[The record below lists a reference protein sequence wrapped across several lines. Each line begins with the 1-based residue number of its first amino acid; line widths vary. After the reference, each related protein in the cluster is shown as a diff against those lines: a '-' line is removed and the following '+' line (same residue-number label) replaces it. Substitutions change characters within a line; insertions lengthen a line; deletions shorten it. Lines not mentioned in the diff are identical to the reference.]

1 MSNIQLDYSDITD
14 IFKEKLKIENIVKK
28 VSSIFL
34 NQRYS
39 GKINYKPYF
48 QRNYVWDEEK
58 ATYFI
63 ESILLGT
70 EIPPL
75 VLFQTKDKNEV
86 IDGRQRYET
95 IKRFLEDKLVLKGKG
110 LHSLKVLEGKKYS
123 QLDESTRELFEDTR
137 IRILQFNV
145 VDEPK
150 LDEEKE
156 EKIKKEIFRR
166 YNSGITPLQKY
177 DIDRAAYIDDNLS
190 KQLYKKI
197 YSDNELYDFLCEI
210 ILPKSKKKANKRD
223 KVNIV
228 VSLVRNLITLPLIP
242 IYSYSKG
249 SSKAEIIC
257 KYYYAK
263 VVTEDET
270 KILDKF
276 TAVVMCLIK
285 FNATCKEK
293 NAYLCNN
300 NLFYEVLYW
309 AIDIVLDNGRKISDG
324 NIEKIFE
331 YINNAECYPQL
342 WNHIINNPQKSME
355 LIFESTGSHYYS
367 AINNRYNF
375 IANIFQ
381 DIFKIDFQKYM
392 KNSDIFS
399 KMMESA
405 GEKDEI
411 SHYKINKPLP
421 ETLTIED
428 IISDMKKSRFLIRP
442 NYQRSEVKNIQ
453 KASYLMES
461 ILLGINIPPLF
472 IYKREDKIKE
482 VVDGQ
487 QRLLTILGFLGKT
500 YIDERGEIV
509 CTDKDKFRLSKL
521 KILSELNGKTIETV
535 GDKFEEKILEFP
547 MDIIEIDAEQNPD
560 FSQIDLFLRLN
571 TKPYPIKE
579 NTFEMWNSIVDKDVI
594 QLIREITAKYVS
606 WFYIK
611 APDDSEDTRKD
622 RMQNEELI
630 TILSYL
636 CYNNI
641 KTGDITRVLGFYPR
655 MEKFTC
661 RLKTKY
667 SLTDLLES
675 FEFKPT
681 EKELFLKSIN
691 KTESIIKLIKDVL
704 LEDNATKESFNAIL
718 NIKNLQR
725 FSRSYQEFY
734 ILWIMLYDLS
744 IQSAMV
750 HKTDIINDL
759 RNMFSLLKN
768 IDDKTVDTEYVEQF
782 LSKLKSLGEKYK
794 KFSTQ

>member
-14 IFKEKLKIENIVKK
+14 IFKEKLKIDNIVKK

-34 NQRYS
+34 NQRYA
-39 GKINYKPYF
+39 GKIDYKPYF

-110 LHSLKVLEGKKYS
+110 LHSLKVLAGKKYS
-123 QLDESTRELFEDTR
+123 QLDDDTRELFEDTR

-190 KQLYKKI
+190 NQLYDKI
-197 YSDNELYDFLCEI
+197 YNDSKLYDFLCEI
-210 ILPKSKKKANKRD
+210 ILPKSKKKASKRD

-263 VVTEDET
+263 VANKNET
-270 KILDKF
+270 KVLDKF
-276 TAVVMCLIK
+276 SKVITYLIR
-285 FNATCKEK
+285 FNTRCKKK
-293 NAYLCNN
+293 NLYLCNN

-309 AIDIVLDNGRKISDG
+309 AIDIVLENNGKISDDS
-324 NIEKIFE
+324 IETAFE
-331 YINNAECYPQL
+331 YINNAADYPEL
-342 WNHIINNPQKSME
+342 WNHIINNPQKSKE

-381 DIFKIDFQKYM
+381 NIFEIDFQKYL
-392 KNSDIFS
+392 KNPDVFS
-399 KMMESA
+399 RMMESA
-405 GEKDEI
+405 SEKDEI

-453 KASYLMES
+453 KASYLLES

-472 IYKREDKIKE
+472 IYKRKDKIKE

-500 YIDERGEIV
+500 YVDERGETV

-579 NTFEMWNSIVDKDVI
+579 NTFEMWNAYIDKDIVI
-594 QLIREITAKYVS
+594 KVKEIATKYEKTV
-606 WFYIK
+606 FR
-611 APDDSEDTRKD
+611 ARDTRMKL
-622 RMQNEELI
+622 EELI
-630 TILSYL
+630 TSLGYLDYRMNQPHTEIINLLNIYKRNDRMCARIMSKDNVTKTLSEL
-636 CYNNI
+636 SNSNP
-641 KTGDITRVLGFYPR
+641 KAFV
-655 MEKFTC
+655 K
-661 RLKTKY
+661 
-667 SLTDLLES
+667 SLENV
-675 FEFKPT
+675 
-681 EKELFLKSIN
+681 ELFVSKILILIENSPA
-691 KTESIIKLIKDVL
+691 KLSDL
-704 LEDNATKESFNAIL
+704 FNHS
-718 NIKNLQR
+718 KKGVQ
-725 FSRSYQEFY
+725 Y
-734 ILWIMLYDLS
+734 
-744 IQSAMV
+744 
-750 HKTDIINDL
+750 KTDQNFYFLWAMLFKISIEEL
-759 RNMFSLLKN
+759 QKRRQEEFERISKVFSL
-768 IDDKTVDTEYVEQF
+768 IQKTPVNYSTEIF
-782 LSKLKSLGEKYK
+782 LREL
-794 KFSTQ
+794 

>member
-14 IFKEKLKIENIVKK
+14 IFKEKLKIDNIVKK

-190 KQLYKKI
+190 NQLYSKI
-197 YSDNELYDFLCEI
+197 YNDNKLYDFLCEI

-257 KYYYAK
+257 KYYYAQ
-263 VVTEDET
+263 VANENET

-276 TAVVMCLIK
+276 TTVITYLIK
-285 FNATCKEK
+285 FNAICKEK

-309 AIDIVLDNGRKISDG
+309 AIDIVLDNGKEISDDH
-324 NIEKIFE
+324 IEKIFE
-331 YINNAECYPQL
+331 YINNAECYPKL
-342 WNHIINNPQKSME
+342 WNHIINNSQKSME

-381 DIFKIDFQKYM
+381 DIFEIDFQKYM
-392 KNSDIFS
+392 KNPDVFS
-399 KMMESA
+399 KMMEST

-428 IISDMKKSRFLIRP
+428 IILDMKKARFLIRP

-472 IYKREDKIKE
+472 IYKRGDKIKE

-500 YIDERGEIV
+500 YIDERGETV
-509 CTDKDKFRLSKL
+509 CTDKNKFRLSKL

-579 NTFEMWNSIVDKDVI
+579 NTFEMWNAYIDKDIVI
-594 QLIREITAKYVS
+594 KVKDIAAKYEKRV
-606 WFYIK
+606 FR
-611 APDDSEDTRKD
+611 ARDN
-622 RMQNEELI
+622 RMKLEELI
-630 TILSYL
+630 TSLGYLDYRMNQPHTEIINLLNIYKRNDRMCARIMSKDNVTKTLSEL
-636 CYNNI
+636 SNTNP
-641 KTGDITRVLGFYPR
+641 KAFV
-655 MEKFTC
+655 EA
-661 RLKTKY
+661 
-667 SLTDLLES
+667 LENV
-675 FEFKPT
+675 
-681 EKELFLKSIN
+681 ELFVN
-691 KTESIIKLIKDVL
+691 KILILIEDDPEKLREL
-704 LEDNATKESFNAIL
+704 FNHS
-718 NIKNLQR
+718 KKGVQ
-725 FSRSYQEFY
+725 Y
-734 ILWIMLYDLS
+734 
-744 IQSAMV
+744 
-750 HKTDIINDL
+750 KTDQNFYFLWALHFKISIEEL
-759 RNMFSLLKN
+759 QKRKRKEFRRISKIFSL
-768 IDDKTVDTEYVEQF
+768 IQKTPADYTTEMF
-782 LSKLKSLGEKYK
+782 LREL
-794 KFSTQ
+794 

>member
-14 IFKEKLKIENIVKK
+14 IFKEKLKIDNIVKK

-190 KQLYKKI
+190 NQLYSKI
-197 YSDNELYDFLCEI
+197 YNDNKLYDFLCEI

-257 KYYYAK
+257 KYYYAQ
-263 VVTEDET
+263 VANENET

-276 TAVVMCLIK
+276 TTVITYLIK
-285 FNATCKEK
+285 FNAICKEK

-309 AIDIVLDNGRKISDG
+309 AIDIVLDNGKEISDDH
-324 NIEKIFE
+324 IEKIFE
-331 YINNAECYPQL
+331 YINNAECYPKL
-342 WNHIINNPQKSME
+342 WNHIINNSQKNME

-381 DIFKIDFQKYM
+381 DIFEIDFQKYM
-392 KNSDIFS
+392 KNPDVFS
-399 KMMESA
+399 KMMEST

-428 IISDMKKSRFLIRP
+428 IILDMKKARFLIRP

-472 IYKREDKIKE
+472 IYKRGDKIKE

-500 YIDERGEIV
+500 YIDERGETV
-509 CTDKDKFRLSKL
+509 CTDKNKFRLSKL

-579 NTFEMWNSIVDKDVI
+579 NTFEMWNAYIDKDIVI
-594 QLIREITAKYVS
+594 KVKDIAAKYEKRV
-606 WFYIK
+606 FR
-611 APDDSEDTRKD
+611 ARDN
-622 RMQNEELI
+622 RMKLEELI
-630 TILSYL
+630 TSLGYLDYRMNQPHTEIINLLNIYKRNDRMCARIMSKDNVTKTLSEL
-636 CYNNI
+636 SNTNP
-641 KTGDITRVLGFYPR
+641 KAFV
-655 MEKFTC
+655 EA
-661 RLKTKY
+661 
-667 SLTDLLES
+667 LENV
-675 FEFKPT
+675 
-681 EKELFLKSIN
+681 ELFVN
-691 KTESIIKLIKDVL
+691 KILILIEDDPEKLREL
-704 LEDNATKESFNAIL
+704 FNHS
-718 NIKNLQR
+718 KKGVQ
-725 FSRSYQEFY
+725 Y
-734 ILWIMLYDLS
+734 
-744 IQSAMV
+744 
-750 HKTDIINDL
+750 KTDQNFYFLWALHFKISIEEL
-759 RNMFSLLKN
+759 QKRKRKEFRRISKIFSL
-768 IDDKTVDTEYVEQF
+768 IQKTPADYTTEMF
-782 LSKLKSLGEKYK
+782 LREL
-794 KFSTQ
+794 

>member
-95 IKRFLEDKLVLKGKG
+95 IKRFLEDKLVLKGKR
-110 LHSLKVLEGKKYS
+110 LHSLKTLEGKKYS

-166 YNSGITPLQKY
+166 YNSGIAPLQKY

-190 KQLYKKI
+190 NQLYGKI
-197 YSDNELYDFLCEI
+197 YNDNKLYNFLCEI
-210 ILPKSKKKANKRD
+210 ILPKSKRKANKRD
-223 KVNIV
+223 KVNIM

-257 KYYYAK
+257 KYYYAQ
-263 VVTEDET
+263 VVNENET

-276 TAVVMCLIK
+276 TTVIAYLIK
-285 FNATCKEK
+285 FNTICRDK
-293 NAYLCNN
+293 NAYLSNN

-309 AIDIVLDNGRKISDG
+309 AIDIVLDNGREINDD

-331 YINNAECYPQL
+331 YINNAECYPEL
-342 WNHIINNPQKSME
+342 WDHIINNSQESME

-381 DIFKIDFQKYM
+381 DVFEIDFQKYM
-392 KNSDIFS
+392 KNPDAFS

-405 GEKDEI
+405 SEKDEI

-428 IISDMKKSRFLIRP
+428 IISDIKKSRFLIRP

-472 IYKREDKIKE
+472 IYKRADKIKE

-500 YIDERGEIV
+500 YIDERGETV

-521 KILSELNGKTIETV
+521 KILSELDGKTIETV
-535 GDKFEEKILEFP
+535 GDKFEERILEFP
-547 MDIIEIDAEQNPD
+547 MDIIEIDAEQNPN
-560 FSQIDLFLRLN
+560 FSPIDLFLRLN

-579 NTFEMWNSIVDKDVI
+579 NTFEMWNAYIDKDIVI
-594 QLIREITAKYVS
+594 KVKEIATKYEKRV
-606 WFYIK
+606 FR
-611 APDDSEDTRKD
+611 ARDTRMKL
-622 RMQNEELI
+622 EELI
-630 TILSYL
+630 TSLGYLDYRMNQPHTEIINLLNIYKRNDRMCARIMSKDNVTKILSEL
-636 CYNNI
+636 SNTN
-641 KTGDITRVLGFYPR
+641 PR
-655 MEKFTC
+655 AFVKA
-661 RLKTKY
+661 
-667 SLTDLLES
+667 LENV
-675 FEFKPT
+675 
-681 EKELFLKSIN
+681 ELFVSKILILM
-691 KTESIIKLIKDVL
+691 EDDPEKLREL
-704 LEDNATKESFNAIL
+704 FNHS
-718 NIKNLQR
+718 KKG
-725 FSRSYQEFY
+725 
-734 ILWIMLYDLS
+734 
-744 IQSAMV
+744 IQY
-750 HKTDIINDL
+750 KTDQNFYFLWALLFKISLEELQKRKREEFERISKI
-759 RNMFSLLKN
+759 FSL
-768 IDDKTVDTEYVEQF
+768 IQKTPINYTTEMF
-782 LSKLKSLGEKYK
+782 LREL
-794 KFSTQ
+794 

>member
-28 VSSIFL
+28 ISSIFL
-34 NQRYS
+34 NQRYA

-95 IKRFLEDKLVLKGKG
+95 IKRFLEDKLILKSKG
-110 LHSLKVLEGKKYS
+110 LHSLKVLAGKKYS
-123 QLDESTRELFEDTR
+123 QLDEDTKDLFEDTR

-190 KQLYKKI
+190 SELYSGI
-197 YSDNELYDFLCEI
+197 YSNNELYDFLCEI

-223 KVNIV
+223 KVNIL
-228 VSLVRNLITLPLIP
+228 VSLVRHLLTLPFIP
-242 IYSYSKG
+242 IYSYSHG

-263 VVTEDET
+263 VADQKDVLE
-270 KILDKF
+270 KF
-276 TAVVMCLIK
+276 TAVISQLMKFSILCKIK
-285 FNATCKEK
+285 NE
-293 NAYLCNN
+293 YLSHN

-309 AIDIVLDNGRKISDG
+309 AINIVLDNNIKINDED
-324 NIEKIFE
+324 IEKIFE
-331 YINNAECYPQL
+331 YIDDASSFPVL
-342 WNHIINNPQKSME
+342 WNRIINNPQKSVE

-375 IANIFQ
+375 IANIFHSV
-381 DIFKIDFQKYM
+381 FAVDFQRYI
-392 KNSDIFS
+392 KNSSAFS
-399 KMMESA
+399 QMMQATS
-405 GEKDEI
+405 EKDVI

-442 NYQRSEVKNIQ
+442 SYQRSEVKNIQ

-472 IYKREDKIKE
+472 IYKRKDKIKE

-500 YIDERGEIV
+500 YIDERGNVV
-509 CTDKDKFRLSKL
+509 CTDKDRFKLSKL
-521 KILSELNGKTIETV
+521 KILSELNGKTIETI
-535 GDKFEEKILEFP
+535 GDKFEDKILEFP

-579 NTFEMWNSIVDKDVI
+579 NTFEMWNAYIDKEIVVKVKSIA
-594 QLIREITAKYVS
+594 EKYEKRI
-606 WFYIK
+606 FK
-611 APDDSEDTRKD
+611 ARDTRMKL
-622 RMQNEELI
+622 EELI
-630 TILSYL
+630 TSLGYLDYKMNQSHMPITNLLNIYKRNDRMCARIMSKDNVTKLLSELSNNNPLAFVAALDNVEIFVDKILILIENEPENLRKLFNHSKKGVQYKTDQNFYFL
-636 CYNNI
+636 WTLLFNI
-641 KTGDITRVLGFYPR
+641 SLEELKCTR
-655 MEKFTC
+655 
-661 RLKTKY
+661 
-667 SLTDLLES
+667 
-675 FEFKPT
+675 
-681 EKELFLKSIN
+681 
-691 KTESIIKLIKDVL
+691 KTEFDRISNV
-704 LEDNATKESFNAIL
+704 
-718 NIKNLQR
+718 
-725 FSRSYQEFY
+725 
-734 ILWIMLYDLS
+734 
-744 IQSAMV
+744 
-750 HKTDIINDL
+750 
-759 RNMFSLLKN
+759 FSL
-768 IDDKTVDTEYVEQF
+768 IQKTPVDYTAEMF
-782 LSKLKSLGEKYK
+782 LQKL
-794 KFSTQ
+794 

>member
-14 IFKEKLKIENIVKK
+14 IFKEKLKIDNIVKK

-48 QRNYVWDEEK
+48 QRNYVWDKEK

-190 KQLYKKI
+190 NQLYSKI
-197 YSDNELYDFLCEI
+197 YNDNKLYDFLCEI

-257 KYYYAK
+257 KYYYAQ
-263 VVTEDET
+263 VANENET

-276 TAVVMCLIK
+276 TTVITYLIK
-285 FNATCKEK
+285 FNTICKEK

-309 AIDIVLDNGRKISDG
+309 AIDIVLDNGKEISDDH
-324 NIEKIFE
+324 IEKIFE
-331 YINNAECYPQL
+331 YINNAECYPKL
-342 WNHIINNPQKSME
+342 WNHIINNSQKSME

-381 DIFKIDFQKYM
+381 DIFEIDFQKYM
-392 KNSDIFS
+392 KNPDVFS
-399 KMMESA
+399 KMMEST

-428 IISDMKKSRFLIRP
+428 IILDMKKARFLIRP

-472 IYKREDKIKE
+472 IYKRGDKIKE

-500 YIDERGEIV
+500 YIDERGETV
-509 CTDKDKFRLSKL
+509 CTDKNKFRLSKL

-579 NTFEMWNSIVDKDVI
+579 NTFEMWNAYIDKDIVI
-594 QLIREITAKYVS
+594 KVKDIAAKYEKRV
-606 WFYIK
+606 FR
-611 APDDSEDTRKD
+611 ARDN
-622 RMQNEELI
+622 RMKLEELI
-630 TILSYL
+630 TSLGYLDYRMNQPHTEIINLLNIYKRNDRMCARIMSKDNVTKTLSEL
-636 CYNNI
+636 SNTNP
-641 KTGDITRVLGFYPR
+641 KAFV
-655 MEKFTC
+655 EA
-661 RLKTKY
+661 
-667 SLTDLLES
+667 LENV
-675 FEFKPT
+675 
-681 EKELFLKSIN
+681 ELFVN
-691 KTESIIKLIKDVL
+691 KILILIEDDPEKLREL
-704 LEDNATKESFNAIL
+704 FNHS
-718 NIKNLQR
+718 KKGVQ
-725 FSRSYQEFY
+725 Y
-734 ILWIMLYDLS
+734 
-744 IQSAMV
+744 
-750 HKTDIINDL
+750 KTDQNFYFLWALHFKISIEEL
-759 RNMFSLLKN
+759 QKRKRKEFRRISKIFSL
-768 IDDKTVDTEYVEQF
+768 IQKTPADYTTEMF
-782 LSKLKSLGEKYK
+782 LREL
-794 KFSTQ
+794 

>member
-28 VSSIFL
+28 VSSIFS

-177 DIDRAAYIDDNLS
+177 DIERAAYIDDNLS
-190 KQLYKKI
+190 NQLYSKI
-197 YSDNELYDFLCEI
+197 YNDNKLYDFLCEI

-257 KYYYAK
+257 KYYYAQ
-263 VVTEDET
+263 VANENET

-276 TAVVMCLIK
+276 TTVITYLIK
-285 FNATCKEK
+285 FNTICKEK

-309 AIDIVLDNGRKISDG
+309 AIDIVLDNGREISDDRV
-324 NIEKIFE
+324 EKIFE
-331 YINNAECYPQL
+331 YINNAECYPKV
-342 WNHIINNPQKSME
+342 WNHIINNSQKSIE

-381 DIFKIDFQKYM
+381 DIFEIDFQKYL
-392 KNSDIFS
+392 KNPDVFS
-399 KMMESA
+399 KMMESTS
-405 GEKDEI
+405 EKDEI

-442 NYQRSEVKNIQ
+442 NYQRSEVKNMQ

-472 IYKREDKIKE
+472 IYKRKDKIKE

-500 YIDERGEIV
+500 YIDERGETV

-579 NTFEMWNSIVDKDVI
+579 NTFEMWNAYIDKDIVI
-594 QLIREITAKYVS
+594 KVKDIAAKYEKRV
-606 WFYIK
+606 FR
-611 APDDSEDTRKD
+611 ARDTRMKL
-622 RMQNEELI
+622 EELI
-630 TILSYL
+630 TSLGYLDYRMNQPHTEIINLLNIYKRNDRMCARIMSKDNVTKTLSEL
-636 CYNNI
+636 SNTNP
-641 KTGDITRVLGFYPR
+641 KAFV
-655 MEKFTC
+655 EA
-661 RLKTKY
+661 
-667 SLTDLLES
+667 LENV
-675 FEFKPT
+675 
-681 EKELFLKSIN
+681 ELFVN
-691 KTESIIKLIKDVL
+691 KILILVENDPEKLREL
-704 LEDNATKESFNAIL
+704 FNHF
-718 NIKNLQR
+718 KKGVQ
-725 FSRSYQEFY
+725 Y
-734 ILWIMLYDLS
+734 
-744 IQSAMV
+744 
-750 HKTDIINDL
+750 KTDQNFYFLWAMLFKISIEEL
-759 RNMFSLLKN
+759 QKRKREEFERISKIFSL
-768 IDDKTVDTEYVEQF
+768 IQKTPADYTTEMF
-782 LSKLKSLGEKYK
+782 LREL
-794 KFSTQ
+794 

>member
-166 YNSGITPLQKY
+166 YNSGIKKKKKY
-177 DIDRAAYIDDNLS
+177 DIERAAYIDDNLS
-190 KQLYKKI
+190 NQLYSKI
-197 YSDNELYDFLCEI
+197 YNDNKLYDFLCEI

-257 KYYYAK
+257 KYYYAQ
-263 VVTEDET
+263 VANENET

-276 TAVVMCLIK
+276 TTVITYLIK
-285 FNATCKEK
+285 FNTICKEK

-309 AIDIVLDNGRKISDG
+309 AIDIVLDNGREISDDHV
-324 NIEKIFE
+324 EKIFE
-331 YINNAECYPQL
+331 YINNAECYPKL
-342 WNHIINNPQKSME
+342 WNHIINNSQKIME

-381 DIFKIDFQKYM
+381 DVFEIDFQKYM
-392 KNSDIFS
+392 KNPDVFS
-399 KMMESA
+399 KMMESTS
-405 GEKDEI
+405 EKDEI

-472 IYKREDKIKE
+472 IYKRGDKIKE

-500 YIDERGEIV
+500 YIDERGETV

-579 NTFEMWNSIVDKDVI
+579 NTFEMWNAYIDKDIVMKVKDI
-594 QLIREITAKYVS
+594 AAKYEKRV
-606 WFYIK
+606 FR
-611 APDDSEDTRKD
+611 ARDTRMKL
-622 RMQNEELI
+622 EELI
-630 TILSYL
+630 TSLGYLDYRMNQPHTEIINLLNIYKRNDRMCARIMNKDNVTKTLSEL
-636 CYNNI
+636 SNTNP
-641 KTGDITRVLGFYPR
+641 KAFV
-655 MEKFTC
+655 EA
-661 RLKTKY
+661 
-667 SLTDLLES
+667 LENV
-675 FEFKPT
+675 
-681 EKELFLKSIN
+681 ELFVN
-691 KTESIIKLIKDVL
+691 KILILVEDDPEKLREL
-704 LEDNATKESFNAIL
+704 FNHS
-718 NIKNLQR
+718 KKGVQ
-725 FSRSYQEFY
+725 Y
-734 ILWIMLYDLS
+734 
-744 IQSAMV
+744 
-750 HKTDIINDL
+750 KTDQNFYFLWALLFKISIEEL
-759 RNMFSLLKN
+759 QKRKREEFERISKIFSL
-768 IDDKTVDTEYVEQF
+768 IQKTPADYTTEMF
-782 LSKLKSLGEKYK
+782 LREL
-794 KFSTQ
+794 

>member
-14 IFKEKLKIENIVKK
+14 IFKEKLKIDNIVKK

-190 KQLYKKI
+190 NQLYSKI
-197 YSDNELYDFLCEI
+197 YNDNKLYDFLCEI

-257 KYYYAK
+257 KYYYAQ
-263 VVTEDET
+263 VANENET

-276 TAVVMCLIK
+276 TTVITYLIK
-285 FNATCKEK
+285 FNTICKEK

-309 AIDIVLDNGRKISDG
+309 AIDIVLDNGKEISDDH
-324 NIEKIFE
+324 IEKIFE
-331 YINNAECYPQL
+331 YINNAECYPKL
-342 WNHIINNPQKSME
+342 WNHIINNSQKSME

-381 DIFKIDFQKYM
+381 DIFEIDFQKYM
-392 KNSDIFS
+392 KNPDVFS
-399 KMMESA
+399 KMMEST

-428 IISDMKKSRFLIRP
+428 IILDMKKARFLIRP

-472 IYKREDKIKE
+472 IYKRGDKIKE

-500 YIDERGEIV
+500 YIDERGETV
-509 CTDKDKFRLSKL
+509 CTDKNKFRLSKL

-579 NTFEMWNSIVDKDVI
+579 NTFEMWNAYIDKDIVI
-594 QLIREITAKYVS
+594 KVKDIAAKYEKRV
-606 WFYIK
+606 FR
-611 APDDSEDTRKD
+611 ARDN
-622 RMQNEELI
+622 RMKLEELI
-630 TILSYL
+630 TSLGYLDYRMNQPHTEIINLLNIYKRNDRMCARIMSKDNVTKTLSEL
-636 CYNNI
+636 SNTNP
-641 KTGDITRVLGFYPR
+641 KAFV
-655 MEKFTC
+655 EA
-661 RLKTKY
+661 
-667 SLTDLLES
+667 LENV
-675 FEFKPT
+675 
-681 EKELFLKSIN
+681 ELFVN
-691 KTESIIKLIKDVL
+691 KILILIEDDPEKLREL
-704 LEDNATKESFNAIL
+704 FNHS
-718 NIKNLQR
+718 KKGVQ
-725 FSRSYQEFY
+725 Y
-734 ILWIMLYDLS
+734 
-744 IQSAMV
+744 
-750 HKTDIINDL
+750 KTDQNFYFLWALHFKISIEEL
-759 RNMFSLLKN
+759 QKRKRKEFRRISKIFSL
-768 IDDKTVDTEYVEQF
+768 IQKTPADYTTEMF
-782 LSKLKSLGEKYK
+782 LREL
-794 KFSTQ
+794 

>member
-14 IFKEKLKIENIVKK
+14 IFKEKLKIDNIVKK

-95 IKRFLEDKLVLKGKG
+95 IKRFLEDKLILKGKG

-123 QLDESTRELFEDTR
+123 QLDERTRELFEDTR

-190 KQLYKKI
+190 NQLYSKI
-197 YSDNELYDFLCEI
+197 YNDNKLYDFLCEI

-257 KYYYAK
+257 KYYYAQ
-263 VVTEDET
+263 VANENET
-270 KILDKF
+270 KILNKF
-276 TAVVMCLIK
+276 TTVITYLIK
-285 FNATCKEK
+285 FNTICKEK

-309 AIDIVLDNGRKISDG
+309 AIDIVLDNGKEISDDH
-324 NIEKIFE
+324 IEKIFE
-331 YINNAECYPQL
+331 YINNAECYPKL
-342 WNHIINNPQKSME
+342 WNHIINNSQKSME

-381 DIFKIDFQKYM
+381 DIFEINFQKYM
-392 KNSDIFS
+392 KNPDVFS
-399 KMMESA
+399 KMMEST

-428 IISDMKKSRFLIRP
+428 IILDMKKARFLIRP

-472 IYKREDKIKE
+472 IYKRGDKIKE

-500 YIDERGEIV
+500 YIDERGEKV

-579 NTFEMWNSIVDKDVI
+579 NTFEMWNAYIDKDIVI
-594 QLIREITAKYVS
+594 KVKDIAAKYEKRV
-606 WFYIK
+606 FR
-611 APDDSEDTRKD
+611 ARDN
-622 RMQNEELI
+622 RMKLEELI
-630 TILSYL
+630 TSLGYLDYRMNQPHTEIINLLNIYKRNDRMCARIMSKDNVTKTLSEL
-636 CYNNI
+636 SNTNP
-641 KTGDITRVLGFYPR
+641 KAFV
-655 MEKFTC
+655 EA
-661 RLKTKY
+661 
-667 SLTDLLES
+667 LENV
-675 FEFKPT
+675 
-681 EKELFLKSIN
+681 ELFVN
-691 KTESIIKLIKDVL
+691 KILILIEDDPEKLREL
-704 LEDNATKESFNAIL
+704 FNHS
-718 NIKNLQR
+718 KKGVQ
-725 FSRSYQEFY
+725 Y
-734 ILWIMLYDLS
+734 
-744 IQSAMV
+744 
-750 HKTDIINDL
+750 KTDQNFYFLWALLFKISIEEL
-759 RNMFSLLKN
+759 QKRKRKEFGRISKIFSL
-768 IDDKTVDTEYVEQF
+768 IQKTPADYTTEMF
-782 LSKLKSLGEKYK
+782 LREL
-794 KFSTQ
+794 

>member
-14 IFKEKLKIENIVKK
+14 IFKEKLKIDNIVKK

-190 KQLYKKI
+190 NQLYSKI
-197 YSDNELYDFLCEI
+197 YNDNKLYDFLCEI

-257 KYYYAK
+257 KYYYAQ
-263 VVTEDET
+263 VANENET

-276 TAVVMCLIK
+276 TTVITYLIK
-285 FNATCKEK
+285 FNAICKEK

-309 AIDIVLDNGRKISDG
+309 AIDIVLDNGKEISDDH
-324 NIEKIFE
+324 IEKIFE
-331 YINNAECYPQL
+331 YINNAECYPKL
-342 WNHIINNPQKSME
+342 WNHIINNSQKSME

-381 DIFKIDFQKYM
+381 DIFEIDFQKYM
-392 KNSDIFS
+392 KNPDVFS
-399 KMMESA
+399 KMMEST

-428 IISDMKKSRFLIRP
+428 IILDMKKL
-442 NYQRSEVKNIQ
+442 
-453 KASYLMES
+453 
-461 ILLGINIPPLF
+461 
-472 IYKREDKIKE
+472 
-482 VVDGQ
+482 
-487 QRLLTILGFLGKT
+487 
-500 YIDERGEIV
+500 
-509 CTDKDKFRLSKL
+509 
-521 KILSELNGKTIETV
+521 
-535 GDKFEEKILEFP
+535 
-547 MDIIEIDAEQNPD
+547 D
-560 FSQIDLFLRLN
+560 F
-571 TKPYPIKE
+571 
-579 NTFEMWNSIVDKDVI
+579 
-594 QLIREITAKYVS
+594 
-606 WFYIK
+606 
-611 APDDSEDTRKD
+611 
-622 RMQNEELI
+622 
-630 TILSYL
+630 
-636 CYNNI
+636 
-641 KTGDITRVLGFYPR
+641 
-655 MEKFTC
+655 
-661 RLKTKY
+661 
-667 SLTDLLES
+667 
-675 FEFKPT
+675 
-681 EKELFLKSIN
+681 
-691 KTESIIKLIKDVL
+691 
-704 LEDNATKESFNAIL
+704 
-718 NIKNLQR
+718 
-725 FSRSYQEFY
+725 
-734 ILWIMLYDLS
+734 
-744 IQSAMV
+744 
-750 HKTDIINDL
+750 
-759 RNMFSLLKN
+759 
-768 IDDKTVDTEYVEQF
+768 
-782 LSKLKSLGEKYK
+782 
-794 KFSTQ
+794 

>member
-1 MSNIQLDYSDITD
+1 MSKIQLDYSDITD

-123 QLDESTRELFEDTR
+123 QLGESTRELFEDTR

-190 KQLYKKI
+190 NQLYSKI
-197 YSDNELYDFLCEI
+197 YNDNKLYDFLCEI

-257 KYYYAK
+257 KYYYAQ
-263 VVTEDET
+263 VANENET

-276 TAVVMCLIK
+276 TAVITYLIK
-285 FNATCKEK
+285 FNTICKEK

-309 AIDIVLDNGRKISDG
+309 AIDIVLDNDREISDD

-331 YINNAECYPQL
+331 YINNAECYPKL
-342 WNHIINNPQKSME
+342 WNHIINNSQKSME

-381 DIFKIDFQKYM
+381 DVFEIDFQKYM
-392 KNSDIFS
+392 KNTDVFS
-399 KMMESA
+399 KMMESTS
-405 GEKDEI
+405 EKDEI

-472 IYKREDKIKE
+472 IYKRRDKIKE

-500 YIDERGEIV
+500 YIDERGETV

-571 TKPYPIKE
+571 TKPYPIEE
-579 NTFEMWNSIVDKDVI
+579 NTFEMWNAYVDKDIVI
-594 QLIREITAKYVS
+594 KVKEIAAKYEKRV
-606 WFYIK
+606 FR
-611 APDDSEDTRKD
+611 ARDTRMKL
-622 RMQNEELI
+622 EELI
-630 TILSYL
+630 TSLGYLDYRMNQPHTEIINLLNIYKRNDRMCARIMSKNNVTKTLSEL
-636 CYNNI
+636 SNTNPMAFV
-641 KTGDITRVLGFYPR
+641 KA
-655 MEKFTC
+655 
-661 RLKTKY
+661 
-667 SLTDLLES
+667 LENV
-675 FEFKPT
+675 
-681 EKELFLKSIN
+681 ELFVN
-691 KTESIIKLIKDVL
+691 KILILIEDDPEKLREL
-704 LEDNATKESFNAIL
+704 FNHA
-718 NIKNLQR
+718 KKGVP
-725 FSRSYQEFY
+725 Y
-734 ILWIMLYDLS
+734 
-744 IQSAMV
+744 
-750 HKTDIINDL
+750 KTDQNFYFLWALLFKISIEKL
-759 RNMFSLLKN
+759 QKRRQEESERISKIFSL
-768 IDDKTVDTEYVEQF
+768 IQKTPADYTTEMF
-782 LSKLKSLGEKYK
+782 LSEL
-794 KFSTQ
+794 